1 MTHLDDHLK
10 KFLVLEV
17 EDSLLADW
25 ESLLGELH
33 GKLPGGN
40 KETWI
45 LVCDLLRLFC
55 LLYTDN
61 SSKRLSRGAMGQ
73 GTTIKRKMKKCKL
86 MRICKEYL
94 EYLFSRGSV
103 IKWPP
108 GCGSGL
114 ITLNYG
120 SKNPYFLSMTQRKL
134 RKGQYFNF
142 FSFN

>member
-10 KFLVLEV
+10 EFLVLEV

-55 LLYTDN
+55 PLSTGN
-61 SSKRLSRGAMGQ
+61 SAESLARGAMEREP
-73 GTTIKRKMKKCKL
+73 TYSN
-86 MRICKEYL
+86 E
-94 EYLFSRGSV
+94 
-103 IKWPP
+103 
-108 GCGSGL
+108 
-114 ITLNYG
+114 
-120 SKNPYFLSMTQRKL
+120 RKL
-134 RKGQYFNF
+134 
-142 FSFN
+142 